1 MIQIEDGK
9 GLGMSSQIDLKNKTI
24 LLTGAS
30 KGIGRELAKHLDREG
45 ANLVLVGRKFED
57 KNLGDNHKYI
67 EADLTKMEDITK
79 FRKELEGSKIDILI
93 NMAGV
98 GIYKSLEDLTLE
110 DFYQS
115 QQLNLM
121 VPFLLIKAVLDDL
134 KQSEIGL
141 VLNIGS
147 GAGTMPFKNRSAYCA
162 SKYGLRGMSLSL
174 SEEFESKKPHFCL
187 ITLGSTMTTFGG
199 KSLETQEEKAKNGSA
214 IFPTEYVA
222 KELIKIIK
230 DENRE
235 DEVVLYPSEHGFGE
249 WKKP

>member
-1 MIQIEDGK
+1 MINLK
-9 GLGMSSQIDLKNKTI
+9 GKTI

-30 KGIGRELAKHLDREG
+30 KGIGLELSKQLDKEG
-45 ANLVLVGRKFED
+45 ANLILVGRNFQNKD
-57 KNLGDNHKYI
+57 LKNKHIYI
-67 EADLTKMEDITK
+67 EVDLTKMEDIAK
-79 FRKELEGSKIDILI
+79 FRTEIEEQKVDILI

-98 GIYKSLEDLTLE
+98 GIYKSLEDLSLE
-110 DFYQS
+110 DFYYS

-134 KQSEIGL
+134 KQSDIGL

-147 GAGTMPFKNRSAYCA
+147 GAGTMPFKNRSAYYA
-162 SKYGLRGMSLSL
+162 SKYGLRGLSLSL
-174 SEEFESKKPHFCL
+174 SEEFEGKKPQFCL
-187 ITLGSTMTTFGG
+187 ITLGSTLTTFGG
-199 KSLETQEEKAKNGSA
+199 KEIKAHREKAKNGSA

-222 KELIKIIK
+222 KELIKIMK

-235 DEVVLYPSEHGFGE
+235 NEIVLYPSEHGFGE